1 MDHNWAEDIYH
12 ALKQWEISQVAYVPD
27 AGHKWLINK
36 CHSDASITT
45 VVLTTEEEG
54 IAMAG
59 GAWLGGARLALLM
72 QSSGVGNCINM
83 LSIIQECRFPLLMI
97 VTMRGQ
103 FGETN
108 PWQVPMGQ
116 STPAVLGKSGVIVY
130 EVDDAAAVG
139 DTVTYGAQ
147 LAFNSNRAVAILL
160 GQKLIGAKR
169 FEAGK

>member
-1 MDHNWAEDIYH
+1 MDHNWAEDIYT
-12 ALKQWEISQVAYVPD
+12 ALKEWDVSQVAYVPD
-27 AGHKWLINK
+27 AGHKWLINR
-36 CHSDASITT
+36 CHADADIRT

-59 GAWLGGARLALLM
+59 GAWLGGARFALLM

-83 LSIIQECRFPLLMI
+83 LSVIQECRFPLLML

-116 STPAVLGKSGVIVY
+116 STPTVLSASGVIVY
-130 EVDDAAAVG
+130 QVDDAAAVG
-139 DTVTYGAQ
+139 STVTHGAQ
-147 LAFNSNRAVAILL
+147 LAFSSNRAVAILL

-169 FEAGK
+169 FEPGK